1 MKLWAKGHV
10 LMLKNN
16 GFYLREV
23 AGMSWLL
30 MRGDYP
36 ACQNDSTA
44 DDLKNGEY
52 VRPVRLNSTG
62 AYIWKQLDEKK
73 EKEEIA
79 CNMVKDF
86 GISYNQA
93 LTDVDVFLNGLIS
106 NNIMRS

>member
-23 AGMSWLL
+23 AGMSWLI

-36 ACQNDSTA
+36 ACQDDSNV
-44 DDLKNGEY
+44 DELKNGEY

-62 AYIWKQLDEKK
+62 AYIWKQL
-73 EKEEIA
+73 
-79 CNMVKDF
+79 
-86 GISYNQA
+86 
-93 LTDVDVFLNGLIS
+93 
-106 NNIMRS
+106 